1 MRLATCGHV
10 YTCSCLQSLDLLSMV
25 AGSANLKWPEEGS
38 YGGGEVYIGPSNEEV
53 AQSRCDKYSIHQS
66 IP

>member
-1 MRLATCGHV
+1 
-10 YTCSCLQSLDLLSMV
+10 MV